1 MWIAE
6 NARARETRKTGNF
19 RNFRKMRENARKCV
33 REKWH
38 ENVQKSGTKSVR
50 EKWHENARKRENGIS
65 GICAF
70 FSSHPSQNQK
80 YKTRFCTFSG
90 FCEFPDFP
98 RKILPHTRREILA
111 RRNTNENTREIS
123 LTRIRT
129 RQLERNIFSHA
140 RKSFRSRFA
149 FSLFNIAS
157 PEFHSVLK
165 TRAALFAH
173 HVVKE
178 ERV

>member
-98 RKILPHTRREILA
+98 RKILTRVRREISA
-111 RRNTNENTREIS
+111 HENTNENTNRNLTQNIS
-123 LTRIRT
+123 HTQLA

-149 FSLFNIAS
+149 FSFLIS
-157 PEFHSVLK
+157 
-165 TRAALFAH
+165 
-173 HVVKE
+173 
-178 ERV
+178 RVRNFIPFSKHAPRFSRITW

>member
-70 FSSHPSQNQK
+70 FSSHRSQNQK
-80 YKTRFCTFSG
+80 YKTHFCTFSG
-90 FCEFPDFP
+90 FCEFPNFP
-98 RKILPHTRREILA
+98 RKILTHKRTRNHTHEISHD
-111 RRNTNENTREIS
+111 NSREIS

-129 RQLERNIFSHA
+129 HNSHDNSREIFSH
-140 RKSFRSRFA
+140 
-149 FSLFNIAS
+149 
-157 PEFHSVLK
+157 
-165 TRAALFAH
+165 TRENLFAH
-173 HVVKE
+173 ASRSLFLIS
-178 ERV
+178 RVRNFIPFSKHAPRFSRITW